1 MDAPTLITDRLTIA
15 PLAASRFEQHFSNM
29 SDARVVE
36 WLGSGQPQERIE
48 AWRRFCQGAGLWPL
62 LGYGYWSVIERASD
76 RMIGMGGFARF
87 ERGIA
92 QLDGVPEAG
101 WAFAHDAWG
110 KGIASEFL
118 ATAISWADAAI
129 DAAEIRCI
137 ISPGNGASI
146 RVAEKN
152 GFTQIDSTADVF
164 GEIGVYARLRQ
175 PSPSGGDQAPS

>member
-1 MDAPTLITDRLTIA
+1 MDAPTLTTHRLLIA
-15 PLAASRFEQHFSNM
+15 PISADRFEQHFANM

-36 WLGSGQPQERIE
+36 WLGSGQPQDRIE
-48 AWRRFCQGAGLWPL
+48 AWRRFCQGAGMWPL
-62 LGYGYWSVIERASD
+62 LGYGYWGVIDRATD
-76 RMIGMGGFARF
+76 RMVGMGGFARF

-92 QLDGVPEAG
+92 QLEGYPEAG

-118 ATAISWADAAI
+118 AAATAWADACI
-129 DAAEIRCI
+129 DAPEIRCI

-152 GFTQIDSTADVF
+152 GFVRIDKTTDIY
-164 GEIGVYARLRQ
+164 GEIGVYARAR
-175 PSPSGGDQAPS
+175 SGS

>member
-1 MDAPTLITDRLTIA
+1 MMEAPTLTTDRLMIA
-15 PLAASRFEQHFSNM
+15 PLAAARFEQHFANV

-62 LGYGYWSVIERASD
+62 LGYGYWGVIERTSD
-76 RMIGMGGFARF
+76 RMVGMGGFARF

-92 QLDGVPEAG
+92 QLEGYPEAG

-118 ATAISWADAAI
+118 AAVCAWADACI
-129 DAAEIRCI
+129 DASQIRCI
-137 ISPGNGASI
+137 ISPGNSASI

-152 GFTQIDSTADVF
+152 GFARIDSTSDIY
-164 GEIGVYARLRQ
+164 GEIDVYARAR
-175 PSPSGGDQAPS
+175 SGR

>member
-1 MDAPTLITDRLTIA
+1 MEAPTLSTDRLIIA
-15 PLAASRFEQHFSNM
+15 PLMADRFEQHFANM
-29 SDARVVE
+29 SDARVVQ

-62 LGYGYWSVIERASD
+62 LGYGYWGVIERASD
-76 RMIGMGGFARF
+76 GMIGMGGFARF

-92 QLDGVPEAG
+92 QLEGYPEAG

-118 ATAISWADAAI
+118 AAAFRWADRAVE
-129 DAAEIRCI
+129 AAEIRCI

-152 GFTQIDSTADVF
+152 GFARIDTTSDIH
-164 GEIGVYARLRQ
+164 GEIGVFARRR
-175 PSPSGGDQAPS
+175 SGR

>member
-1 MDAPTLITDRLTIA
+1 MEAPTLTTDRLIIA
-15 PLAASRFEQHFSNM
+15 PLSASRFNEHFSNM

-48 AWRRFCQGAGLWPL
+48 AWRRFCQGAGLWAL
-62 LGYGYWSVIERASD
+62 LGYGYWGVIERASD

-87 ERGIA
+87 ERGIP
-92 QLDGVPEAG
+92 QLEGFPEAG
-101 WAFAHDAWG
+101 WAFAHNAWG

-118 ATAISWADAAI
+118 TAILTWADASI
-129 DAAEIRCI
+129 DAAQIRCI

-152 GFTQIDSTADVF
+152 GFAKIDTATDIY
-164 GEIGVYARLRQ
+164 GEIGVYTRF
-175 PSPSGGDQAPS
+175 SPLLSRG